1 VQSDLAKFQERFGDR
16 FPGTRLAV
24 VQELLWPVYKHDFRV
39 VERSTASLNPIEHAI
54 LGTVLAGV
62 SDRDEVRA
70 FVGVGQRY
78 FNQLLEDLESEGPGA
93 SRGSLVLAND
103 GVYPSEETRPAVD
116 TCLRWTQTEH
126 RYSFLRDA
134 LFDLPVDYCQNRFVL
149 RLSRGELSPTWQL
162 GPGVG
167 STIDAVDV
175 GQIEE
180 GCRQAT
186 AAENEIVASELDQV
200 GSLAWVPLIAGCYQ
214 SEDRRAGRVV
224 LFNPADD
231 DRPLGDLSERFERLL
246 VDEGCPPLYYPG
258 DMLDTSTALW
268 RALAASVVSAT
279 HESNLLDVTSRL
291 QGATESLNKLHSES
305 EPVFRPLEALAL
317 RLAEIDGDLAAG
329 DVEQA
334 RALYQSAA
342 RCYLDV
348 VCFDYGARAP
358 EAGGLRRAVESLEQN
373 SEISE
378 SQRTYMDELMEHVLD
393 VPVNAEWL
401 ATAAANL
408 KRSMPHLPSFARLQ
422 ALDVDKIRER
432 EHLGQECERLTA
444 EVRELRSL
452 IEQAP
457 RVVHL
462 QTAEHAAWLARALS
476 EASEAIIIV
485 SPWLKVRVVRPLL
498 GSMKHALERGCEVWI
513 GHGMPTSAFHQDRS
527 DEEAVQLIDGLQRYG
542 RLIRVDNL
550 GTHEKVLVCDDEF
563 FVTTSYNWLSYDGK
577 DRREHG
583 VVQFGS
589 QVSAL
594 KAQYL
599 GVMQERAGRYA
610 V

>member
-1 VQSDLAKFQERFGDR
+1 MQSDLARFQERFGDR

-24 VQELLWPVYKHDFRV
+24 VQELLWPVYKHEFRV
-39 VERSTASLNPIEHAI
+39 VERSATPLNPIEHTI

-78 FNQLLEDLESEGPGA
+78 FDQLLQDLESEGPGA
-93 SRGSLVLAND
+93 SGGSVVLAN
-103 GVYPSEETRPAVD
+103 GCVYASEETRAAVES
-116 TCLRWTQTEH
+116 CRRWTQTER
-126 RYSFLRDA
+126 RYSFIRDA
-134 LFDLPVDYCQNRFVL
+134 LFDLPVDYCRNRFAL
-149 RLSRGELSPTWQL
+149 RLSRGELSATWQL
-162 GPGVG
+162 GPSVA
-167 STIDAVDV
+167 STLNAADIAH
-175 GQIEE
+175 IED

-186 AAENEIVASELDQV
+186 AEQNEIIVSELDPV

-231 DRPLGDLSERFERLL
+231 DRPLGDLSERFESLL

-268 RALAASVVSAT
+268 RSLAASVVSAT

-291 QGATESLNKLHSES
+291 QDATDSLNKLHLEN

-317 RLAEIDGDLAAG
+317 RLAEIESQLATG

-334 RALYQSAA
+334 RATYQSAA
-342 RCYLDV
+342 RCYLEIA
-348 VCFDYGARAP
+348 CFDYGAGVP
-358 EAGGLRRAVESLEQN
+358 GTGGLHRAIESLERN
-373 SEISE
+373 SEIPELERS
-378 SQRTYMDELMEHVLD
+378 YLDELIEHVLD
-393 VPVNAEWL
+393 VPVNGDWL
-401 ATAAANL
+401 ATAAEHL
-408 KRSMPHLPSFARLQ
+408 RTLMPHLPSFARIQ
-422 ALDVDKIRER
+422 ALDVDRIRER
-432 EHLGQECERLTA
+432 ERLGQECERLTA
-444 EVRELRSL
+444 EVKELKNL

-462 QTAEHAAWLARALS
+462 QTAEHGAWLAKALA
-476 EASEAIIIV
+476 EARETIIII

-498 GSMKHALERGCEVWI
+498 AAMKHALERGCEVWI
-513 GHGMPTSAFHQDRS
+513 GHGMPASAFHQDRS
-527 DEEAVQLIDGLQRYG
+527 DEEAVQLIDALQRSG

-550 GTHEKVLVCDDEF
+550 GTHEKVLVCDDDF
-563 FVTTSYNWLSYDGK
+563 FITSSYNWLSYDGK

-594 KAQYL
+594 KGQYL
-599 GVMQERAGRYA
+599 GIMQQKAERQAI
-610 V
+610 

>member
-1 VQSDLAKFQERFGDR
+1 
-16 FPGTRLAV
+16 
-24 VQELLWPVYKHDFRV
+24 
-39 VERSTASLNPIEHAI
+39 
-54 LGTVLAGV
+54 
-62 SDRDEVRA
+62 
-70 FVGVGQRY
+70 
-78 FNQLLEDLESEGPGA
+78 
-93 SRGSLVLAND
+93 
-103 GVYPSEETRPAVD
+103 
-116 TCLRWTQTEH
+116 
-126 RYSFLRDA
+126 
-134 LFDLPVDYCQNRFVL
+134 LFDLPVDYCQNRFAL
-149 RLSRGELSPTWQL
+149 RLSRGELSPSWQL
-162 GPGVG
+162 GPGVP
-167 STIDAVDV
+167 STLDESENAR
-175 GQIEE
+175 IED

-186 AAENEIVASELDQV
+186 AEQNEIVVSELDPV

-279 HESNLLDVTSRL
+279 HESSLLDVTSRL
-291 QGATESLNKLHSES
+291 QGATESLSNLHSES

-334 RALYQSAA
+334 RAMYQSAA

-348 VCFDYGARAP
+348 VCFDYGASTP
-358 EAGGLRRAVESLEQN
+358 GAGDLRRAIESLEQN
-373 SEISE
+373 SKISE
-378 SQRTYMDELMEHVLD
+378 SQRAYMDELMEHVLD

-408 KRSMPHLPSFARLQ
+408 KRSVPHLLSFSRLQ
-422 ALDVDKIRER
+422 ALDVEKLRER
-432 EHLGQECERLTA
+432 EQLGQECERLTA

-462 QTAEHAAWLARALS
+462 QTAEHGPWLAKAFA
-476 EASEAIIIV
+476 EARETIVII

-498 GSMKHALERGCEVWI
+498 AAMKDALERGCEVWI

-527 DEEAVQLIDGLQRYG
+527 DEEAVRLIDALQRSG

-594 KAQYL
+594 RAQYL
-599 GVMQERAGRYA
+599 SVMQQKAERYA
-610 V
+610 M